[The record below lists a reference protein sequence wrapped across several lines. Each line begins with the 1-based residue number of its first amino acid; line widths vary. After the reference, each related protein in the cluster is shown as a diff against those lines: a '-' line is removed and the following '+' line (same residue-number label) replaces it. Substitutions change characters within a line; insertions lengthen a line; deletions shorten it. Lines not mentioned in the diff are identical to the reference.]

1 VFIPNY
7 YRGAYHEYPRT
18 AGRSSQLFN
27 TGTVSWVYLCF
38 VEGLCGLK
46 GNADGLTIKPQLPSH
61 WDGIKVVRQFRH
73 ATFNVSIQRAD
84 VDEIQVWQDGKRLTE
99 NVIKGIV
106 AGGAYALEVLIP
118 R

>member
-1 VFIPNY
+1 
-7 YRGAYHEYPRT
+7 
-18 AGRSSQLFN
+18 
-27 TGTVSWVYLCF
+27 
-38 VEGLCGLK
+38 LK
-46 GNADGLTIKPQLPSH
+46 GDSNGLLVQPQLPKH

-84 VDEIQVWQDGKRLTE
+84 VGEIQVWQDGKRLTDAR
-99 NVIKGIV
+99 VDGIV